1 MKNKKKRIILAV
13 VLVLAIVMVW
23 NFTPNKNTVKEV
35 EAEILQT
42 RSLSQG
48 ISVTGNV
55 EAKNLEEIILS
66 TQQKVKVIH
75 AVEGQEI
82 KKNDPIVTVDT
93 TDLEYQLSKHR
104 LNFELLSRNL
114 EKLQNKVALNDKK
127 TFENEIKQTA
137 IKLENAIASYMDEK
151 GKFEKSEILFENGA
165 ISNEEFNSIEKH
177 MNDLQSQVEL
187 SEIQLI
193 NAKNSL
199 ADFDTN
205 LKYEIADQ
213 RNQVEVVK
221 ADIAN
226 VQDKISM
233 SEIKANIDGT
243 IVRLDIKENQ
253 YPTSKNSSII
263 IYDLSEYK
271 IVIEARQYD
280 AVKISQG
287 QKASIKVKG
296 LDGEYAG
303 TVSKIDD
310 AAKMDL
316 TNERVKVKIEI
327 TINNHD
333 DKIKAGYEA
342 DINITVI
349 EIPNILAVNLKALQ
363 KENDGKEFVYVIE
376 NEKAVKKY
384 V

>member
-1 MKNKKKRIILAV
+1 
-13 VLVLAIVMVW
+13 
-23 NFTPNKNTVKEV
+23 
-35 EAEILQT
+35 
-42 RSLSQG
+42 
-48 ISVTGNV
+48 
-55 EAKNLEEIILS
+55 
-66 TQQKVKVIH
+66 
-75 AVEGQEI
+75 
-82 KKNDPIVTVDT
+82 
-93 TDLEYQLSKHR
+93 
-104 LNFELLSRNL
+104 L